1 MKKIELRALVR
12 DYYVGALER
21 AKSSFEL
28 LYPDI
33 GVTFEVVGSDR
44 FDAALDEHERN
55 GTMPDVLELDET
67 QLKHSLDRGIAADI
81 GERLRQIPQLA
92 DDYYPAVLD
101 AVRFGGAMAGLPMR
115 PVNMVFFY
123 NKGMFDEAGIAYP
136 QDGWSWDQFMETALA
151 MTKVKDDGSRQ
162 YGIFFPYEMENME
175 PFVLAAGGSLLS
187 PDGKK
192 TSGYMD
198 SPETVRVIGQLA
210 DLSRVHKVAPP
221 PGAAVSWDDMFMEG
235 KFAMQYKG
243 AWSLGQMLHKGI
255 YDSYG
260 AVQLPNFIDGTH
272 GSYLCLL
279 GYGMSARTA
288 YPEQA
293 WQFLRHLAI
302 AESEESLGW
311 QIGLPTRASIAARSG
326 QAQDHLK
333 AVFLREF
340 GFVRRTAAFFHRDW
354 RKLEAEIINPV
365 VYEAIKG
372 DGNIKDAL
380 THAAEQVDRELNAR
394 L

>member
-1 MKKIELRALVR
+1 MKIELRALVR
-12 DYYVGALER
+12 DYYVEALEK
-21 AKSSFEL
+21 AKASFEL

-33 GVTFEVVGSDR
+33 RVNFEVVGNDH

-67 QLKHSLDRGIAADI
+67 QLKHSLDRGIVADI
-81 GERLRQIPQLA
+81 GERLRQIPELA

-101 AVRFGGAMAGLPMR
+101 AVRFGGGMAGLPMR

-136 QDGWSWDQFMETALA
+136 QDGWSWDQFLETALT
-151 MTKVKDDGSRQ
+151 MTKVKEDGSRQ

-175 PFVLAAGGSLLS
+175 PFVMAAGSSLLS

-192 TSGYMD
+192 AAGYMD
-198 SPETVRVIGQLA
+198 SPETVRVIEQLA
-210 DLSRVHKVAPP
+210 DLIRVHQVAPP
-221 PGAAVSWDDMFMEG
+221 PDAPVNWDDMFMRG

-243 AWSLGQMLHKGI
+243 AWSLGQMFHKGI

-260 AVQLPNFIDGTH
+260 AAQLPNFASGTH

-288 YPEQA
+288 YPDQT
-293 WQFLRHLAI
+293 WLFLKHLAI
-302 AESEESLGW
+302 AESEESLSW
-311 QIGLPTRASIAARSG
+311 QIGLPTRASVASRNG
-326 QAQDHLK
+326 QAEDHLK
-333 AVFLREF
+333 SVFLREF
-340 GFVRRTAAFFHRDW
+340 GFVHRTAAFIHRDW

-365 VYEAIKG
+365 VYKAIKG
-372 DGNIKDAL
+372 NGNIQEAL
-380 THAAEQVDRELNAR
+380 SRAAEQVDRELNAQ